1 MILELGG
8 QAVTKYGKKEM
19 VKLGTTLFKNH
30 IISLLTL
37 LKIYP
42 LTTIAVLG
50 LTGTAFAKH
59 ILERNKTQIEFENNM
74 ALEQEENT
82 KSLQQKI
89 LNAEI
94 YLKNL
99 YIQRRK
105 KENNGNIKFDI
116 KDKLQLQNLIKKI
129 NGYKNAFN
137 KQQEV
142 EMQLKKYNWGSF
154 KIKMEKW
161 IEIEKLIKEG
171 ERSDSGVILNKIKEY
186 NENILEFENE
196 QYYDSY
202 ETENQATAHED
213 ALVN

>member
-1 MILELGG
+1 M
-8 QAVTKYGKKEM
+8 
-19 VKLGTTLFKNH
+19 
-30 IISLLTL
+30 
-37 LKIYP
+37 
-42 LTTIAVLG
+42 
-50 LTGTAFAKH
+50 
-59 ILERNKTQIEFENNM
+59 
-74 ALEQEENT
+74 
-82 KSLQQKI
+82 
-89 LNAEI
+89 
-94 YLKNL
+94 
-99 YIQRRK
+99 
-105 KENNGNIKFDI
+105 
-116 KDKLQLQNLIKKI
+116 QNLIKKI